1 MDITPPEREDE
12 QNEED
17 VNSVA
22 GLVLYCLANCF
33 VSLLRYGLFI
43 QSNRCASQKI
53 HFQGEFFDLGVF
65 SCVHSLSVHH
75 VQDIYLLQ
83 YLDDHN

>member
-17 VNSVA
+17 VNPIA
-22 GLVLYCLANCF
+22 GLVLNCLANCF
-33 VSLLRYGLFI
+33 VSLLRDGHFI

-53 HFQGEFFDLGVF
+53 HKVNFSYLGIF
-65 SCVHSLSVHH
+65 SCVHSLSMHH
-75 VQDIYLLQ
+75 VQDICLLQ
-83 YLDDHN
+83 YLNDH

>member
-17 VNSVA
+17 VNPIA
-22 GLVLYCLANCF
+22 GLVLNCLANCF
-33 VSLLRYGLFI
+33 VSLLRDGLFI

-53 HFQGEFFDLGVF
+53 HKVNFFYLGIF

>member
-17 VNSVA
+17 VNPIA

-33 VSLLRYGLFI
+33 VSLLSRAL
-43 QSNRCASQKI
+43 R
-53 HFQGEFFDLGVF
+53 V
-65 SCVHSLSVHH
+65 
-75 VQDIYLLQ
+75 
-83 YLDDHN
+83 LDTRLVLEIFCPTRT